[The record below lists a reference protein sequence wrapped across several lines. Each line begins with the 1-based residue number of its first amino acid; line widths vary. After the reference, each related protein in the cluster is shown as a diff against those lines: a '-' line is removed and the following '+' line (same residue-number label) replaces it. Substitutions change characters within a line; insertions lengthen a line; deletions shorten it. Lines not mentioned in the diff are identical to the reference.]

1 LIETLALD
9 LQPNVVSKIQ
19 SAIDYALTNFYV
31 EKDDDLAY
39 MLDGADLNQLDEIK
53 LGANAAAIL
62 MLTKYQSMVGDQSYL
77 KYAKALANGI
87 LSMID
92 KQGETT
98 HVLSFPSYEIK
109 EKFRIIYYDGEAART
124 FTFVSA

>member
-1 LIETLALD
+1 MIKGNAEFLSQQIQTNGRYIYGFFPAYDREIRSYNTVRHCTTTYALIETLALD

-62 MLTKYQSMVGDQSYL
+62 MLTKYKSIFGDSL
-77 KYAKALANGI
+77 I
-87 LSMID
+87 
-92 KQGETT
+92 
-98 HVLSFPSYEIK
+98 
-109 EKFRIIYYDGEAART
+109 
-124 FTFVSA
+124 